1 MESSYVM
8 VSTSIH
14 WKEKKAFK
22 EMGISYPLERKWLNE
37 IKINYR
43 WIKALNVKNNIFLT
57 SG

>member
-1 MESSYVM
+1 M

-22 EMGISYPLERKWLNE
+22 ETGISYPLERKWLNE